1 MFNILCSANG
11 YVHSYPLSKGFK
23 TRPCDDQRALSWS
36 LLAQDATRST
46 PNDVLVAKIDAVIKK
61 TVTAGKKN
69 TDLFKLYVTGYGQFF
84 NENDPYCDTVTFAR
98 SANPVNDNKPHVMMT
113 RELRRDF
120 NAMSRMLNTAIKK
133 AVDQNSGSSTV
144 KFIDFDAGLEGSRF
158 CEPGVKEP
166 DQNNL
171 KTAFFHY
178 PYGVIEEEP
187 GIAYLNQVASTN
199 TISWDPKQTLWR
211 DYMNDFW
218 SKIDEQ
224 GLNNALGGDANAQY
238 DFWSEIIG
246 HRARIFHPRP
256 NLATFIYELIVNQYI
271 RDENEDPEGN
281 PGGVGGQQLAFA
293 SYTNPLGDP
302 AAWQRLISYDSSK
315 LSVLVAN
322 VLNGPD
328 YVVDTAWS
336 SVIQQASS
344 SGKTVLG
351 YVRTGYLGVSQ
362 HKFKTRLGSGDLADW
377 ASQIEQD
384 VDKWFELYPGS
395 IGGIFFDEGWPECG
409 TDNIYSDLYA
419 HINAYTKRKHP
430 GAFTV
435 LNPGSAIAQ
444 CYEDTMD
451 TLLTFESSYETYK
464 SAYTEN
470 SWKPKDDR
478 KIWHIVYNVPQDKI
492 SDVVTLSRSRHVGY
506 LEVTDDGKVGD
517 PNPYDNVPSD
527 AYMKAAMSAVGGGKV
542 LKGTAPALGGS
553 YVAGLPSDASV
564 IASDYTSATITW
576 TKVANALGYAVYQ
589 NGALVLEMPAS
600 LTRATIGMLK
610 PGSSASFEV
619 KTILSSGGGGGS
631 KSLTASTK
639 SLPSGGSITNVSY
652 QKSGST
658 VVYTA
663 DVLVPYAFVRLFIG
677 GPHKAVGAS
686 SGWPID
692 AGLNNDTGGA
702 GPIGQYKLV
711 NYMVEGN
718 DFYSGFY
725 QYNGAYIEGSSGN
738 ADWSWSPKGE
748 APLSQSGYKY
758 TWNVPLGGTDA
769 IPEDYVVQGQG
780 YAPIQNVFG
789 GSLRSYKCAGQ
800 PCDDNPDYDCKGSSM
815 CTTPDLLKWC
825 DIAVNNLTRT
835 DDLSYGTS

>member
-1 MFNILCSANG
+1 VFCRF
-11 YVHSYPLSKGFK
+11 PLGKGF
-23 TRPCDDQRALSWS
+23 TPRSCTDQRALSWA
-36 LLAQDATRST
+36 LIAQDGTHST
-46 PNDVLVAKIDAVIKK
+46 PNNDLVAKIDSVIKK
-61 TVTAGKKN
+61 IVTEGKKN
-69 TDLFKLYVTGYGQFF
+69 TEHFKLYVTGYGQFF
-84 NENDPYCDTVTFAR
+84 NDEDPYCDGVTFAR
-98 SANPVNDNKPHVMMT
+98 NAKPNDGKNHVMMT

-120 NAMSRMLNTAIKK
+120 NAMSKMLNIAIKQ
-133 AVDQNSGSSTV
+133 AIERNSESSTV
-144 KFIDFDAGLEGSRF
+144 KYIDVDAMLNGNRF

-166 DQNNL
+166 DQDNT
-171 KTAFFHY
+171 KSAFFHY
-178 PYGVIEEEP
+178 PYSRVKEDGPVID
-187 GIAYLNQVASTN
+187 YLNQVASTN
-199 TISWDPKQTLWR
+199 SLSWDPKQTLWR
-211 DYMNDFW
+211 DYMEDFW
-218 SKIDEQ
+218 SKVDEQ
-224 GLNNALGGDANAQY
+224 ALKDAMGDVGAQNTWDVFFR
-238 DFWSEIIG
+238 DFVG
-246 HRARIFHPRP
+246 PRVKIFHPRP
-256 NLATFIYELIVNQYI
+256 SLHANIYEAVVRQYLQ
-271 RDENEDPEGN
+271 DEASEG
-281 PGGVGGQQLAFA
+281 GGSGGGSGGGGGAGGQQIAIA

-328 YVVDTAWS
+328 YVVDSSWN
-336 SVIQQASS
+336 SVIQQAAG

-384 VDKWFELYPGS
+384 VDKWFELYPGG

-409 TDNIYSDLYA
+409 PTNIYSDLYA

-435 LNPGSAIAQ
+435 LNPGSKIAQ

-451 TLLTFESSYETYK
+451 TLLTYESSYETYTS
-464 SAYTEN
+464 SAYNDLQLT
-470 SWKPKDDR
+470 WTPKDDR
-478 KIWHIVYNVPQDKI
+478 KIWHIIYRVPLDK
-492 SDVVTLSRSRHVGY
+492 VAEVAKLSRERHVGY
-506 LEVTDDGKVGD
+506 LEVTDDD
-517 PNPYDNVPSD
+517 NTPNPYDVVPRD
-527 AYMKAAMSAVGGGKV
+527 EYMKAEMNAVSGGKV
-542 LKGTAPALGGS
+542 LKNAATVLGGS
-553 YVAGLPSDASV
+553 YVAGVPSDANV

-576 TKVANALGYAVYQ
+576 SSVAGALGYAVYQ
-589 NGALVLEMPAS
+589 NGALVLEIPPS
-600 LTRATIGMLK
+600 LQRATVGFLK

-619 KTILSSGGGGGS
+619 KTVLSSGGGGS
-631 KSLTASTK
+631 SRSITASTK
-639 SLPSGGSITNVSY
+639 SLPSGGSIANVKY
-652 QKSGST
+652 TKSGDN
-658 VVYTA
+658 VIYTA

-692 AGLNNDTGGA
+692 AGLNNETGGA

-711 NYMVEGN
+711 NYLVEGN
-718 DFYSGFY
+718 DFYSPLLKYTGSY
-725 QYNGAYIEGSSGN
+725 VEGGSGN
-738 ADWSWSPKGE
+738 ADWSWSEKAQ
-748 APLSQSGYKY
+748 APQSQSGYTY

-769 IPEDYVVQGQG
+769 MPDDYVVQGQG

-800 PCDDNPDYDCKGSSM
+800 PCDDNPDYDCKGSSL

-835 DDLSYGTS
+835 DDLTYGTS